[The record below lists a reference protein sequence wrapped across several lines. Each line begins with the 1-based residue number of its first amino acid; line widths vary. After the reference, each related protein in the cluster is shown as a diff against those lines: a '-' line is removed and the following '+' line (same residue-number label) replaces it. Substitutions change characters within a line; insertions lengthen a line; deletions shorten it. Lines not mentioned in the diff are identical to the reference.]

1 MFDLTRSHIMTPK
14 ARADIHM
21 NLPALQKLDS
31 MLMEPAVELKGQN
44 RTTSESKRWWLP
56 SPQVPKPGL
65 SNSARKKLLDKGKV
79 VYKVFKATKSI
90 NENVLL
96 EMPVPAIIKEAIPK
110 TVNKLE
116 TAIFSWKERL
126 TEQASNGKSPVRI
139 PWSFTRDPLYET
151 ESLLNRAEALR
162 NQIKSKYPNLPNSFL
177 YATKIQYGKNTLKN
191 GRNIEEA
198 AASNPNSPAPPS
210 FFHSSRDL
218 YRTPE
223 RPLLSS
229 RVRHS
234 LTDDLNKADGRETG
248 LVFLYGD
255 AKVTTTPSRSS
266 RLWYTR
272 ISPPHGR
279 DIL

>member
-1 MFDLTRSHIMTPK
+1 
-14 ARADIHM
+14 M
-21 NLPALQKLDS
+21 NCT
-31 MLMEPAVELKGQN
+31 N
-44 RTTSESKRWWLP
+44 
-56 SPQVPKPGL
+56 
-65 SNSARKKLLDKGKV
+65 
-79 VYKVFKATKSI
+79 F
-90 NENVLL
+90 
-96 EMPVPAIIKEAIPK
+96 
-110 TVNKLE
+110 NKLE